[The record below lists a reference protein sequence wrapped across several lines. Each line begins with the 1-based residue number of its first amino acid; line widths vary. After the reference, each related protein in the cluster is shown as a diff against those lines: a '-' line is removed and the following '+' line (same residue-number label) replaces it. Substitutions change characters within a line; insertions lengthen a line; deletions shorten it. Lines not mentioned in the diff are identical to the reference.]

1 VTHAPLDQALAILR
15 ALCDPSR
22 ATGVDD
28 LSRRLEAGVVRLLLV
43 GEAKRGKSTLG
54 NALLGRE
61 VLPSGVTPVTA
72 LPTTVSAGTPERVDV
87 GFVDGRREQVPVADL
102 GAYVT
107 ERENPANT
115 KGVDGVE
122 VVLET
127 GLPSPGMQIVD
138 TPGVGSVFTHSTD
151 EATAARDRMDL
162 ALFVLTADPPLS
174 ASEAALLTEVRTQA
188 VATFVVLNKA
198 DRLAPAEL
206 VETLG
211 FLRSELPGIDVLP
224 CSARD
229 GLDARLAGDDTAYT
243 ASGMGAVA
251 DAVAQRL
258 THRGR
263 EDLDASIAA
272 AARRVV
278 DSLADETDVTLAAL
292 EARTVAR
299 RDQVAAFRATLDA
312 LPGVARG
319 ATSRVRWMLDDLLG
333 ELTDAAAESVARLT
347 QQTGAVVDDVL
358 ALPYDTDGEAGRLR
372 EQGEQRLQDVVRD
385 GVSSRRQE
393 WAALVTSRLGE
404 IAADEQRHL
413 DDASHVVQDSA
424 ERDLGIRLRLPPLTI
439 ALPDQSRF
447 RFDFADPV
455 GWQAPFAEALR
466 RHAPAPL
473 ARRRA
478 AKDLRRR
485 VVDLP
490 DKHVGRARHDLD
502 QRLTDA
508 GRALTSAI
516 ATAYLDLGTGLT
528 KALDAA
534 DTATTRTLT
543 EVGAQRRMLLSRQRD
558 LADLTATL
566 DQGGVPA

>member
-1 VTHAPLDQALAILR
+1 MAHPPLDQALATLR

-28 LSRRLEAGVVRLLLV
+28 LSRRLETGAVRLLLV

-115 KGVDGVE
+115 KGVDRVE

-127 GLPSPGMQIVD
+127 GLPAPGIQIVD
-138 TPGVGSVFTHSTD
+138 TPGIGSVFTHNTD

-174 ASEAALLTEVRTQA
+174 ASEATLLAEVRARA

-206 VETLG
+206 AETLG
-211 FLRSELPGIDVLP
+211 FLPSVLPGVDVLP

-229 GLDARLAGDDTAYT
+229 GLNARLAGDDTAYT

-251 DAVAQRL
+251 DAVTRRI
-258 THRGR
+258 TDRGH

-292 EARTVAR
+292 ETRTTAR
-299 RDQVAAFRATLDA
+299 REQVAAFRATLGA
-312 LPGVARG
+312 LPGAARE
-319 ATSRVRWMLDDLLG
+319 ATARVRWLLDDLHG
-333 ELTDAAAESVARLT
+333 DLTDAAAESVARLT
-347 QQTGAVVDDVL
+347 QQTRAVVDDLL
-358 ALPYDTDGEAGRLR
+358 AHHSHADGDAGRLR
-372 EQGEQRLQDVVRD
+372 EMGEQRLHDVVRD
-385 GVSSRRQE
+385 GVSSRRRE
-393 WAALVTSRLGE
+393 WAALVTSRLAK

-455 GWQAPFAEALR
+455 GWQPPLAQALR

-478 AKDLRRR
+478 AKDLSRR

-502 QRLTDA
+502 QRLTEA
-508 GRALTSAI
+508 GRALISAI
-516 ATAYLDLGTGLT
+516 ATAYLDLGAGLT
-528 KALDAA
+528 TALDAA
-534 DTATTRTLT
+534 DTATTRTLR
-543 EVGAQRRMLLSRQRD
+543 EVGTQRRMLLSRQRD
-558 LADLTATL
+558 LADLSATL
-566 DQGGVPA
+566 DQVGVPA